1 MLSFHLFI
9 NLRDPTLCTD
19 SFRRLFKTRLFSE
32 YIQRIRRKYRTLCA
46 IHWPSFFWLTVYK
59 SRLTGAYLLNVYVGF
74 VNVGLCLLST
84 VTRGVN

>member
-32 YIQRIRRKYRTLCA
+32 YTYSALDVNIALYA
-46 IHWPSFFWLTVYK
+46 SYK
-59 SRLTGAYLLNVYVGF
+59 SRITGTYLLNVYVGF

-84 VTRGVN
+84 VTRAVN